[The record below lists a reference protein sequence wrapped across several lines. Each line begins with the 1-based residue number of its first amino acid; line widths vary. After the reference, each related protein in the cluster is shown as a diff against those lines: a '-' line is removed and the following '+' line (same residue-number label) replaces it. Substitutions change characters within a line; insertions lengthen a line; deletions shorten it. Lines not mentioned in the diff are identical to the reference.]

1 MIAGLSKI
9 LRSSVGIGLPR
20 CTLSVPSLA
29 AREDGAA
36 WLKRLRQ
43 AALMDEQGI
52 ALDGALKTIA
62 TL

>member
-1 MIAGLSKI
+1 L
-9 LRSSVGIGLPR
+9 
-20 CTLSVPSLA
+20 LA
-29 AREDGAA
+29 TREDGAA
-36 WLKRLRQ
+36 WLSRLRQ

>member
-1 MIAGLSKI
+1 VMAAI
-9 LRSSVGIGLPR
+9 PQ
-20 CTLSVPSLA
+20 LA
-29 AREDGAA
+29 QRDDGAA
-36 WLKRLRQ
+36 WLRRLCQ